1 MTNKQT
7 HGLCFGEQE
16 ISAALL
22 RSAQLAREEAI
33 NHGTGI
39 VVWVDGK
46 VVEITADALKKQAE
60 EKKHETEI

>member
-1 MTNKQT
+1 MTSKQT

-33 NHGTGI
+33 KHGTGI
-39 VVWVDGK
+39 VVWADGK

-60 EKKHETEI
+60 KNET